1 MHESNKVEMEK
12 RILEVSG
19 MLLSGLSTREI
30 LHFASQNWGIS
41 ERQTK
46 TYIRRCYTLWRRDFK
61 KKRKAGLDYHL
72 AKREVLYNKNFK
84 RGDFNACLE
93 IAKDEARLEGLYV
106 ERKEVGTPGS
116 FAEWVKAVKE
126 EKERRRKKNSNS
138 NR

>member
-1 MHESNKVEMEK
+1 MHESNELEMEK
-12 RILEVSG
+12 RILEVSR

-30 LHFASQNWGIS
+30 LHLASQKWDIS

-46 TYIRRCYTLWRRDFK
+46 TYIRRCYILWRQDFK

-72 AKREVLYNKNFK
+72 AKREVLYNKNFN

-93 IAKDEARLEGLYV
+93 VAKDEARLEGLYV

-126 EKERRRKKNSNS
+126 EKERRRKKNSSS

>member
-1 MHESNKVEMEK
+1 MEIEK
-12 RILEVSG
+12 RILEVSR
-19 MLLSGLSTREI
+19 MLLSGLTTKEI
-30 LHFASQNWGIS
+30 CWNVMEKYHIS
-41 ERQTK
+41 KAQVER
-46 TYIRRCYTLWRRDFK
+46 YIRRCFVYWRRDFK

-106 ERKEVGTPGS
+106 ERKEVGSPGS

-126 EKERRRKKNSNS
+126 EKERRRKNNSS
-138 NR
+138 PNR

>member
-1 MHESNKVEMEK
+1 MHESNGMEIEK
-12 RILEVSG
+12 RILEVSR
-19 MLLSGLSTREI
+19 MLLSGLTTKEI
-30 LHFASQNWGIS
+30 CWNVMEKYNIS
-41 ERQTK
+41 KAQVER
-46 TYIRRCYTLWRRDFK
+46 YIRRCFVYWRRDFK

-106 ERKEVGTPGS
+106 ERKEVGSPGS

-126 EKERRRKKNSNS
+126 EKERRRKNNSS
-138 NR
+138 PNR

>member
-1 MHESNKVEMEK
+1 MHESNKLEIED
-12 RILEVSG
+12 RILEVSR
-19 MLLSGLSTREI
+19 MLLSGLFPREI
-30 LHFASQNWGIS
+30 CLYVSQKWDIS
-41 ERQTK
+41 DRQIK
-46 TYIRRCYTLWRRDFK
+46 RYIRRCYTLWHQDFQ

-72 AKREVLYNKNFK
+72 AKREVLYDKNFK
-84 RGDFNACLE
+84 RGDYNACLE